1 MYQQFKSLLSPAFDE
16 YKGPVKQILL
26 IKYQQNT
33 GKYFNLNLN
42 QFKMVLFSCP
52 RFEIPAHNVDWQ
64 DVAPS
69 VRSK

>member
-1 MYQQFKSLLSPAFDE
+1 MLSPAFDE

-26 IKYQQNT
+26 IKYQQNA

-42 QFKMVLFSCP
+42 QFKMVLFFCP

-69 VRSK
+69 VRSI